1 MKIVSVTLPT
11 HPDFPNEL
19 LTYYLKVRMNLILTT
34 KVYVNTKNKL
44 LSAQFRHTASS
55 SQREE
60 EGRGGREP
68 VGEM

>member
-1 MKIVSVTLPT
+1 MSANMSLPFYFKFGASDVLSGLEST
-11 HPDFPNEL
+11 HG
-19 LTYYLKVRMNLILTT
+19 T

-55 SQREE
+55 SQTEE

>member
-1 MKIVSVTLPT
+1 MLMLEIISVGWSVKRITY
-11 HPDFPNEL
+11 L
-19 LTYYLKVRMNLILTT
+19 LT

-55 SQREE
+55 SQTEE